1 MHRLT
6 VLTLL
11 CLSLAL
17 AACRAPEAGGNELA
31 IYLTLESFTPAQ
43 LVLEPGVID
52 LDTIPLE
59 TEPILTQDD
68 IVRYDAETHT
78 FDLTLEAAERLEAL
92 QWPLRGPAFVVTVGT
107 DRIYAGAFW
116 TPLSSLS
123 FDGIVILWLPHASS
137 EGYTYRV
144 DLGYPGPDFFTG
156 PDPRSDS
163 RILQALERGGLLEAG
178 QLQPE

>member
-1 MHRLT
+1 
-6 VLTLL
+6 
-11 CLSLAL
+11 
-17 AACRAPEAGGNELA
+17 
-31 IYLTLESFTPAQ
+31 

-92 QWPLRGPAFVVTVGT
+92 QWPLRGPAFVLTVGA